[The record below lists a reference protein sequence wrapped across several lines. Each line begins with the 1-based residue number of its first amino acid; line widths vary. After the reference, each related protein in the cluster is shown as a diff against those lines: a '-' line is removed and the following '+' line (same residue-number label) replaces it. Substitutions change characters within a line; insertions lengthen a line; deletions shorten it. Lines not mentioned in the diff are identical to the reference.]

1 MSAGGGPGMLRPVL
15 SLGLNELRLT
25 WKDRTS
31 LMWMV
36 LMPILF
42 ILFFGYVSSGGRPG
56 GTDRSIR
63 LSVVDRDVSWLSRA
77 VIEALAA
84 EDFEVVELDEEAVKT
99 TDDRVRTLVI
109 PAGFADAVARKQQV
123 TLFLTSRPSASDRAT
138 SLAEI
143 HIHRALVQVLA
154 ALVDMNEIAPPAE
167 PLLEQGERLGE
178 IRRRLARPSLVKVE
192 ATYAGKG
199 RVVPNG
205 FGQAV
210 PGMLTQFMI
219 MSVFI
224 GGGTSLTTEK
234 VSGTL
239 RRLASAPFTPR
250 SLIAGK
256 LAGLFLIGIAQ
267 SVVLLIVGGVISAI
281 GLFGTDFYWGN
292 SPLGLALVIIAASLV
307 SASVG
312 LFLGAILST
321 PAQASAVGW
330 LAGTLMSGLGGC
342 WWPLEIVPPWLR
354 QAGHIFPTAWTMDA
368 LHDLTSFG
376 RGLDAVLPEVAI
388 LLATAAVF
396 GYAGARLL
404 RVQ

>member
-1 MSAGGGPGMLRPVL
+1 MSRLGLRPIL
-15 SLGLNELRLT
+15 SLGLNELLLT
-25 WKDRTS
+25 WKDKTA

-42 ILFFGYVSSGGRPG
+42 ILFFGYVGSGGGRQG
-56 GTDRSIR
+56 ASDRSIR
-63 LSVVDRDVSWLSRA
+63 MSVVDRDVSWLSRA
-77 VIEALAA
+77 LIEALKA
-84 EDFEVVELDEEAVKT
+84 EDFEIVEIDEAVVAAT
-99 TDDRVRTLVI
+99 ADRVRTLVI

-123 TLFLTSRPSASDRAT
+123 TLFLASRPSANDRAT
-138 SLAEI
+138 GLAEI
-143 HIHRALVQVLA
+143 HIHRALVQVIG

-167 PLLEQGERLGE
+167 PLVEQGERLSE
-178 IRRRLARPSLVKVE
+178 FRRRLARPVNVKVE
-192 ATYAGKG
+192 AIYAGAG

-250 SLIAGK
+250 GLIAGK
-256 LAGLFLIGIAQ
+256 LAGLFLVGVAQ
-267 SVVLLIVGGVISAI
+267 SVVLIVVGAVISAI

-292 SPLGLALVIIAASLV
+292 SPLGLALVIVAASLV

-330 LAGTLMSGLGGC
+330 LSGMIMSGLGGC
-342 WWPLEIVPPWLR
+342 WWPLEVVPPWLR
-354 QAGHIFPTAWTMDA
+354 QVGHIFPTAWTMDA

-376 RGLDAVLPEVAI
+376 LGIDAVLPEVAV
-388 LLATAAVF
+388 LLSIAVVF

-404 RVQ
+404 RIQ